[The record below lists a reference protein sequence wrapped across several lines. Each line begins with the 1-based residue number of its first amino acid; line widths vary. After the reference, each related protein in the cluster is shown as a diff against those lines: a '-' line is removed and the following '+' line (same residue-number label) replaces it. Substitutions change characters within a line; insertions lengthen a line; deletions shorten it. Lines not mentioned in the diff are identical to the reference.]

1 MRNSGAWILGLIFLA
16 VFVYIGWNGFE
27 LPKVIL
33 GETNITTGK
42 IVNTYH
48 KWGVRGGGSYQRVKF
63 VYSVNDSVYFNF
75 KTVGKKYGKQNIGNR
90 VKIKYSLKNPDKSKV
105 EAFYNDYQ
113 NSNEEKFHTNENIG
127 LSEISLINGL
137 YTFIKYG
144 ERGKII
150 FENRGEYKIQNDSLI
165 LQSFDKKTKNYFQ
178 VVGSGKDQ
186 YLTDYETK
194 MILKK

>member
-1 MRNSGAWILGLIFLA
+1 MKNSGAWIFGLIFLA

-48 KWGVRGGGSYQRVKF
+48 TWGVRGRGSYQRVKF

-75 KTVGKKYGKQNIGNR
+75 KTIGKKYGKQNIGNR

-105 EAFYNDYQ
+105 EAFFNDYQ

-144 ERGKII
+144 EQGKII

-178 VVGSGKDQ
+178 VVGFGKDQ

-194 MILKK
+194 MTLKK

>member
-1 MRNSGAWILGLIFLA
+1 MKNSGAWIFGLIFLA

-48 KWGVRGGGSYQRVKF
+48 TWGVRGGGSYQRVKF

-75 KTVGKKYGKQNIGNR
+75 KTIGKKYGKQNIGNR
-90 VKIKYSLKNPDKSKV
+90 VKIKYSVKNPDKSKV

-113 NSNEEKFHTNENIG
+113 NSKEEKFHTNENIG

-144 ERGKII
+144 EQGKII

-186 YLTDYETK
+186 YLTDDETK
-194 MILKK
+194 MTLKK

>member
-1 MRNSGAWILGLIFLA
+1 MKNSGAWIFGLIFLA

-48 KWGVRGGGSYQRVKF
+48 TWGVRGRGSYQRVKF

-75 KTVGKKYGKQNIGNR
+75 KTIGKKYGKQNIGNR

-105 EAFYNDYQ
+105 EAFFNDYQ

-144 ERGKII
+144 EQGKII

-165 LQSFDKKTKNYFQ
+165 LQSFDKKTKKYFQ
-178 VVGSGKDQ
+178 VVGSGKDR

-194 MILKK
+194 MTLKI

>member
-1 MRNSGAWILGLIFLA
+1 MRNSGAWIFGLIFLA

-105 EAFYNDYQ
+105 DTFYNDYQ
-113 NSNEEKFHTNENIG
+113 NSNEKKIHTNENIG

-144 ERGKII
+144 EQGKII

-165 LQSFDKKTKNYFQ
+165 MESFDKKTKNYIQ

-186 YLTDYETK
+186 YLIDNETK
-194 MILKK
+194 MTLKK

>member
-1 MRNSGAWILGLIFLA
+1 MKNSGAWIFGLIFLA

-105 EAFYNDYQ
+105 DAFYNDYQ
-113 NSNEEKFHTNENIG
+113 NSNEKKFHTNENIG

-144 ERGKII
+144 EQGKII
-150 FENRGEYKIQNDSLI
+150 FENSGEYKIQNDSLI
-165 LQSFDKKTKNYFQ
+165 MESFDKKTKNYIQ

-186 YLTDYETK
+186 YLIDNETK
-194 MILKK
+194 MTLKK